1 MVERTKF
8 LTVQD
13 VKDRLGIGINQTR
26 QLVNRKDFPKIK
38 IGRKNLIPEQ
48 EFEDWI
54 HNSIYKEYK
63 I

>member
-26 QLVNRKDFPKIK
+26 QLVTRKDFPKIK
-38 IGRKNLIPEQ
+38 IGRKNLIP
-48 EFEDWI
+48 
-54 HNSIYKEYK
+54 
-63 I
+63 